1 MLLIQNINE
10 VMIEVI
16 FMTSDGRVIYFEL
29 SHSGRFILNFH
40 IVEDLL

>member
-16 FMTSDGRVIYFEL
+16 FMTSDGRVIHFEL
-29 SHSGRFILNFH
+29 SHSGRFTLKNSHSEF
-40 IVEDLL
+40 LL

>member
-16 FMTSDGRVIYFEL
+16 FMTSDGRVIHFEKFTQWKI
-29 SHSGRFILNFH
+29 HFEKFTM
-40 IVEDLL
+40 

>member
-16 FMTSDGRVIYFEL
+16 FMTSDGRVIHFEL
-29 SHSGRFILNFH
+29 SRCGRFTLKNSHSEF
-40 IVEDLL
+40 LL